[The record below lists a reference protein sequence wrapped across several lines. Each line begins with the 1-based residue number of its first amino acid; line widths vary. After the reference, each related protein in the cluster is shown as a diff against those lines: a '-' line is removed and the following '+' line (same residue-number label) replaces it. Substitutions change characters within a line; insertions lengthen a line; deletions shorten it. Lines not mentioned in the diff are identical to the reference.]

1 MKIAYFTNFLFHHQ
15 YPLCELMMNEP
26 DVEFTYVCTEEMTK
40 ERKSMGYEDLS
51 SLPFVIRSYEN
62 AESYQKAMEVAKTAD
77 VCLFGSTP
85 PEFIYERMKLNKLTF
100 RYCERALRKG
110 EWRRFIPITAYKIYK
125 QYIRYSKKNL
135 YILSAS
141 SYTSHDLALC
151 GFDINKCFKWGYLPK
166 VTKYEN
172 FDEIM
177 SQKRPN
183 HIVWVGRFIECKHPE
198 FAIEGLKKIKEK
210 GIAFTCDFIG
220 NGPLLGASKTMV
232 ADADL
237 DNHVKFLGALKP
249 DEVREHME
257 KASIFIFNSDRYEGW
272 GAVVNEAMNAG
283 CAVLVSHVVGSAPF
297 LIQRDVNGRVYK
309 YNNSSEFTSSLIDYL
324 TKPELVSSLG
334 RGAYNTMTDT
344 WNIETAVPRFLEIVR
359 AMQKGISIPVFPI
372 GPCSKANDIN
382 TDWYEK

>member
-15 YPLCELMMNEP
+15 YPLCELMLKEP
-26 DVEFTYVCTEEMTK
+26 DVEFTYVCTEEMPL
-40 ERKSMGYEDLS
+40 ERRSMGYEDLS

-62 AESYQKAMEVAKTAD
+62 AEAYQKAMEVAKTAD

-85 PEFIYERMKLNKLTF
+85 LEFIYERMKLNKLTF

-125 QYIRYSKKNL
+125 QYIRYRKKNL

-166 VTKYEN
+166 VTKYAN
-172 FDEIM
+172 FDQIM
-177 SQKRPN
+177 SNKKAN
-183 HIVWVGRFIECKHPE
+183 HIIWVGRFIDCKHPE
-198 FAIEGLKKIKEK
+198 FAIEGLKTIKEK
-210 GIAFTCDFIG
+210 GIDFTCEFIG
-220 NGPLLGASKTMV
+220 NGPLLETSKALVKASN
-232 ADADL
+232 L
-237 DNHVKFLGALKP
+237 DGQVTFLGALKP
-249 DEVREHME
+249 NEVREHME

-297 LIQRDVNGRVYK
+297 LISHDSNGRVYQ
-309 YNNSSEFTSSLIDYL
+309 YNNSTEFVSSLIDYL
-324 TKPELVSSLG
+324 TKPELVSLLG
-334 RGAYNTMTDT
+334 SEAYKTMTES
-344 WNIETAVPRFLEIVR
+344 WNIETAVPRFLDMVR
-359 AMQKGISIPVFPI
+359 AMLNGISIPVYSC
-372 GPCSKANDIN
+372 GPCSQANDIN